1 MSTGESVARRPP
13 PPYHQGMGPADRTR
27 HPRPAP
33 LPPWKGP
40 AVLHVDMDAF
50 FASVE
55 QLDDPSLK
63 GRPVIVGGASSRG
76 VVAAASYEARR
87 FGVRSAMPSV
97 QARRLCPDGVW
108 VRPTPGRYGEVSATV
123 RAILESVTPLVQM
136 VSIDEGYLDVTP
148 GRTGEHPVAV
158 ASRIQAEVDEL
169 GLSCSVGVATSKTV
183 AKIASDRDKPHG
195 ITVVWPGNEAGFL
208 APLPV
213 SAMPGIGPA
222 AVKRL
227 GTFGIRTLGDL
238 AAMDEAT
245 AAQILGSWGPDLVE
259 RARGRGSASVRPGR
273 FAKSVS
279 HERTFGTDIR
289 EEPEVMEAVC
299 GLAEKVGARLRKHGL
314 QGRTVHVKVRYAD
327 FTTRTAQR
335 TLPAPTDLER
345 EFEPV
350 ARDLVRK
357 LWSPGVGVRLL
368 GVGLSGFE
376 DEAEQLGL
384 FSEPGA
390 SEDDRERA
398 LADGIDAVRA
408 RFGTDAIRRGG
419 RPREHR

>member
-1 MSTGESVARRPP
+1 M
-13 PPYHQGMGPADRTR
+13 
-27 HPRPAP
+27 
-33 LPPWKGP
+33 
-40 AVLHVDMDAF
+40 LHVDMDAF

-55 QLDDPSLK
+55 QLDDPSLRGK
-63 GRPVIVGGASSRG
+63 AVIVGGTSSRG
-76 VVAAASYEARR
+76 VVAAASYEARK

-97 QARRLCPDGVW
+97 QARRLAPDAVW
-108 VRPTPGRYGEVSATV
+108 VQPTPGRYGEVSAAV
-123 RAILESVTPLVQM
+123 RAILESITPLVQM

-158 ASRIQAEVDEL
+158 ARRIQAEVDAM

-195 ITVVWPGNEAGFL
+195 ITVVWPGTEAGFL

-238 AAMDEAT
+238 AGMDLVT
-245 AAQILGSWGPDLVE
+245 ASQVLGSWGPELVS
-259 RARGRGSASVRPGR
+259 RAQGLGSADVHPGR
-273 FAKSVS
+273 VAKSVS

-289 EEPEVMEAVC
+289 DESEVMDAVA
-299 GLAEKVGARLRKHGL
+299 GLAEKVGARLRKKGM

-345 EFEPV
+345 DFEPV

-376 DEAEQLGL
+376 AEAEQLDL
-384 FSEPGA
+384 FSEAPQR
-390 SEDDRERA
+390 EDDKQRA
-398 LADGIDAVRA
+398 LAEGIDAVRA

-419 RPREHR
+419 RSRGHR